1 MALTAGLTAEE
12 IAKREADLQ
21 DVLASLRI
29 EGLQP
34 SPEAM
39 AIFERYAAGE
49 FTKAE
54 MGAAI
59 ESLHERKYGPVR
71 LSRDERP

>member
-1 MALTAGLTAEE
+1 MALIAGLTAEE
-12 IAKREADLQ
+12 LAKREADLQ

-34 SPEAM
+34 GAEAL
-39 AIFERYAAGE
+39 AIFQRYATGE
-49 FTKAE
+49 LTKAE

-59 ESLHERKYGPVR
+59 DALHERKYGSVR
-71 LSRDERP
+71 LCRDERP

>member
-1 MALTAGLTAEE
+1 MALIARLTAEE

-29 EGLQP
+29 EGRQP
-34 SPEAM
+34 SEAM
-39 AIFERYAAGE
+39 AIFERYSAGE